1 MASAAV
7 RPPRTRRISVAGV
20 GLLVIASR
28 TGGTAPGP
36 IDESVYSSKADRG
49 SDFRIADCGYHYNV
63 AAIGLGAGTYLAEDP
78 DRRLARGPGAV
89 RGEVSSP
96 PPHQRA

>member
-1 MASAAV
+1 M
-7 RPPRTRRISVAGV
+7 AGV

-36 IDESVYSSKADRG
+36 IDESVYSSSADRG

-63 AAIGLGAGTYLAEDP
+63 AASGLGAGTYLAEILIDGSP
-78 DRRLARGPGAV
+78 VGQARF
-89 RGEVSSP
+89 EVK
-96 PPHQRA
+96 